1 MVWRAPCLGFCNPRH
16 RIPGDTVRTDLLR
29 VLITD
34 EERALLFSLSNY
46 LTFRGCLVDCTE
58 RFDDARALVRH
69 LHYDVVVLGLSPGSD
84 LSQANS
90 LTADIRAFGPG
101 TRVVA
106 LAAEAKE
113 EGGEPLSPLAADQVI
128 ERHLPLDQLAWC
140 VCSAIAA

>member
-1 MVWRAPCLGFCNPRH
+1 MH
-16 RIPGDTVRTDLLR
+16 TDLLR

-46 LTFRGCLVDCTE
+46 LTFRGCLVDCAE

-69 LHYDVVVLGLSPGSD
+69 LHYDAVVVGVPAGSD
-84 LSQANS
+84 PSQAET
-90 LTADIRAFGPG
+90 LTADIRTHRPG

-106 LAAEAKE
+106 LAALLPGQGDATAA
-113 EGGEPLSPLAADQVI
+113 SLAVDHVI
-128 ERHLPLDQLAWC
+128 GRNLPLDQLAWS